1 MFISLWLY
9 FTFTLAYSLIYYLL
23 TYIVKKPFQVS
34 ISYLPRLHSFFL
46 SLITT
51 SFLFS
56 PFHYRFR
63 QIASLRL
70 SSHFFSLSFAL
81 LSHVLACAIRF
92 PVGPCHKLL
101 VLVVAV
107 VVACPALSLEINTP
121 SSSCFLLRSQ
131 VLPQP
136 SCVRAFV
143 RSFLRSCAAPTKVVF
158 KQWESEQE
166 WESKRGRVCVR
177 KREWG
182 WAKYVFV

>member
-1 MFISLWLY
+1 MFVSLWLY
-9 FTFTLAYSLIYYLL
+9 FTLTLSYSLIYYLL

-46 SLITT
+46 SLKTT

-70 SSHFFSLSFAL
+70 SSHFLSLSFAL

-166 WESKRGRVCVR
+166 
-177 KREWG
+177 
-182 WAKYVFV
+182 